1 MPAQT
6 RQSDIDSNFL
16 QYIKLLDSSNIEK
29 VHGVIL
35 NVKWFPIGFHYFLNS
50 EIFKLTIKNSKNKAQ
65 MNINN

>member
-1 MPAQT
+1 MYQFYHSLIRQT
-6 RQSDIDSNFL
+6 LRKFI
-16 QYIKLLDSSNIEK
+16 
-29 VHGVIL
+29 IL